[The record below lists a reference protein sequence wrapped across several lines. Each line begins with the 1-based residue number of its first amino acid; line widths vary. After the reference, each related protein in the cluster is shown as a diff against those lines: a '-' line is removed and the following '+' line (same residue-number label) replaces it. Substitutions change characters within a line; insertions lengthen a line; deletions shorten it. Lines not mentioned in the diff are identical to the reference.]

1 MGTAIAMGISDC
13 EVTLADFGNPV
24 LVLLFIA
31 LYFFS
36 DFQSLNFE
44 RTWWRLFQKR
54 VVRITFD
61 IYDINVD

>member
-1 MGTAIAMGISDC
+1 MGTATAMGISDC

-44 RTWWRLFQKR
+44 RT
-54 VVRITFD
+54 
-61 IYDINVD
+61 